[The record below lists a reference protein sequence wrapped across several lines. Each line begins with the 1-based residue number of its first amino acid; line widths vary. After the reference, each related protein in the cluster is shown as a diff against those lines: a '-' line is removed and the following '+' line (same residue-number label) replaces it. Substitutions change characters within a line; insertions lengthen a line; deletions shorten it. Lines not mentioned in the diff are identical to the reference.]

1 MYKLKPNLPA
11 LILKVIDG
19 KHEIVPKSELTDLF
33 EFESKKEFL
42 QRVPVVK
49 MFPECWECAK

>member
-1 MYKLKPNLPA
+1 MYKLKKDLPN
-11 LILKVIDG
+11 LILKVING
-19 KHEIVPKSELTDLF
+19 KRELVPKSELIDLF

-49 MFPECWECAK
+49 MFPECWECVK

>member
-1 MYKLKPNLPA
+1 MYKLKKDLPN
-11 LILKVIDG
+11 LILKVING
-19 KHEIVPKSELTDLF
+19 KHEIVPKSELIDLF

-49 MFPECWECAK
+49 MFPECWEWMK

>member
-11 LILKVIDG
+11 LIVKVIDG
-19 KHEIVPKSELTDLF
+19 KHELVPKSELIDLF

-49 MFPECWECAK
+49 MFPECWEYVK

>member
-1 MYKLKPNLPA
+1 MYKLKKDLPN
-11 LILKVIDG
+11 LILKVING
-19 KHEIVPKSELTDLF
+19 KRELVPKSELTDLF

-49 MFPECWECAK
+49 MFPECWEWVK